1 MSFFRKNPL
10 FATGLTVC
18 TLLVLGELAL
28 TYERFAASRA
38 ASKRFEQR
46 KNELEGM
53 AQLTPPP
60 TREVASAIEADL
72 TKAQAAR
79 ASMQGEL
86 EGRGPAAERIRTARV
101 PSARTDAYFDLAT
114 FVEKTR
120 ALAKKN
126 EVDIRPE
133 AARFGFVAFANEG
146 PVHDHIEPVFR
157 QRQIIQY
164 LIETLIEARP
174 RSILS
179 VKREPTVSKAERE
192 ARAAA
197 VASGETPAEAES
209 EEGSDYFKIDP
220 RVTARVPGFIDTM
233 AFRFVFTGQTAA
245 LRTFLNQLASFQ
257 LPVLVREVE
266 VGTATA
272 EEANAQAASEE
283 TGVAPDEPAAP
294 STAPSVLLSVEAPAE
309 PDAVSVTAKPKTP
322 AVRAPRPSAAI
333 PIVSKPLSRFTVI
346 VEAIEL
352 VLPAR
357 GVIGSEVRSAAVTW
371 HGRPAIPFYTTRRG
385 CIETR

>member
-10 FATGLTVC
+10 FGIVLTICAV
-18 TLLVLGELAL
+18 LVLGELAL
-28 TYERFAASRA
+28 IYERFAASRA
-38 ASKRFEQR
+38 AAKRFQDR
-46 KNELEGM
+46 KTELEGM

-60 TREVASAIEADL
+60 TRETASAIEADL
-72 TKAQAAR
+72 AKAQAAL
-79 ASMQGEL
+79 ASMDNEL
-86 EGRGPAAERIRTARV
+86 KGRGPAAERIRNAKV
-101 PSARTDAYFDLAT
+101 PAARTDAYFDLAT

-126 EVDIRPE
+126 EVDVRPE
-133 AARFGFVAFANEG
+133 ANRFGFAAFANEG

-157 QRQIIQY
+157 QRQILQY

-197 VASGETPAEAES
+197 IANGETPVEPEAV
-209 EEGSDYFKIDP
+209 EGPDYFTIDP
-220 RVTARVPGFIDTM
+220 RVTARKPAFIDTM
-233 AFRFVFTGQTAA
+233 AFRFVFIGQTAA

-266 VGTATA
+266 VDTASA
-272 EEANAQAASEE
+272 EEATAQPSLEETSPIPDDASAVKPSNAASI
-283 TGVAPDEPAAP
+283 
-294 STAPSVLLSVEAPAE
+294 VLSAEAPANPSE
-309 PDAVSVTAKPKTP
+309 APAPAKARPAASRGARPVTA
-322 AVRAPRPSAAI
+322 V
-333 PIVSKPLSRFTVI
+333 PIVSKPFSRFTVI

-352 VLPAR
+352 VAPAPPA
-357 GVIGSEVRSAAVTW
+357 EAA
-371 HGRPAIPFYTTRRG
+371 PAEGQSVEPTPAPSS
-385 CIETR
+385 